1 MRGVKDIPMVKT
13 IVLVLLAALALLLAF
28 AATRPDT
35 FRVERSRVIS
45 APPERVFGL
54 IHDLRQFNTWNP
66 YERKDPAIQG
76 QYSAATSGPV
86 VASRGASSSLGAR
99 YAWQSDKVGVGSME
113 IVEATAPRRVGM
125 KLDFVKPFEAHNQ
138 VEFTLQPEGAGATR
152 VTWAM
157 QGPVP
162 YLAKIAHLVFNMDRM
177 VGQDFEEGLAN
188 LQAVAQKPAP

>member
-13 IVLVLLAALALLLAF
+13 IALVLLAALALLLAF

-76 QYSAATSGPV
+76 QYSAATSGP
-86 VASRGASSSLGAR
+86 GAR

-113 IVEATAPRRVGM
+113 FVEATAPRRVGR
-125 KLDFVKPFEAHNQ
+125 KLDFV
-138 VEFTLQPEGAGATR
+138 
-152 VTWAM
+152 
-157 QGPVP
+157 
-162 YLAKIAHLVFNMDRM
+162 
-177 VGQDFEEGLAN
+177 
-188 LQAVAQKPAP
+188 

>member
-1 MRGVKDIPMVKT
+1 
-13 IVLVLLAALALLLAF
+13 
-28 AATRPDT
+28 
-35 FRVERSRVIS
+35 
-45 APPERVFGL
+45 
-54 IHDLRQFNTWNP
+54 
-66 YERKDPAIQG
+66 
-76 QYSAATSGPV
+76 
-86 VASRGASSSLGAR
+86 
-99 YAWQSDKVGVGSME
+99 ME

-152 VTWAM
+152 ETWAM

-177 VGQDFEEGLAN
+177 VGQDFEDGLAN